1 MNLYSNLLFLR
12 QLKKCLC
19 SKNVKKIYPKNEKD
33 AAFLSKTKTGKSVHE
48 IGLQRCPF
56 ILFFFLKGY
65 TRDTS
70 FLAMVVDI
78 VQELK
83 QQNSNLVY
91 GKDVH
96 YNPSCLPFEHAHHF
110 QFLGWK
116 HCWDVTQHLWSLL
129 EPAGPPGMFHSALGV
144 EGVGF
149 FYLLPSSVFLALC
162 PAKESVP

>member
-12 QLKKCLC
+12 QLLKCLC
-19 SKNVKKIYPKNEKD
+19 SKNILKIYPKNEKY
-33 AAFLSKTKTGKSVHE
+33 AAFLSKTKTSKSVHE
-48 IGLQRCPF
+48 IELQRCPF
-56 ILFFFLKGY
+56 IFIFFLKGY

-96 YNPSCLPFEHAHHF
+96 YNPFCLLFEHAHYF

-116 HCWDVTQHLWSLL
+116 HCCDVTQHFWSVLG
-129 EPAGPPGMFHSALGV
+129 PAGPPGMFHSAVGV
-144 EGVGF
+144 EEVGF

-162 PAKESVP
+162 HPKESVP